1 MLRRLFLFALGAII
15 SILFLSLGPENR
27 LKETFYAYIDYFD
40 IDKRVISHLKS
51 DSTNF
56 TNKAECQLVYYDI
69 GKSDLLSVLENG
81 EVDFDLS
88 DQDAEPCQYFMVLG
102 LVNDNNV
109 AVNFELCYYNN
120 KSVKVIG
127 FTVNGDK
134 EVCDF

>member
-1 MLRRLFLFALGAII
+1 MLRRLFLFAFGAII
-15 SILFLSLGPENR
+15 SILFLSIGPENR

-40 IDKRVISHLKS
+40 MDKRVISHLKN

-69 GKSDLLSVLENG
+69 KKSDLLSVLDKG

-102 LVNDNNV
+102 FVNDNNV
-109 AVNFELCYYNN
+109 AVNFELCYYNS

-127 FTVNGDK
+127 FTVNGDQ